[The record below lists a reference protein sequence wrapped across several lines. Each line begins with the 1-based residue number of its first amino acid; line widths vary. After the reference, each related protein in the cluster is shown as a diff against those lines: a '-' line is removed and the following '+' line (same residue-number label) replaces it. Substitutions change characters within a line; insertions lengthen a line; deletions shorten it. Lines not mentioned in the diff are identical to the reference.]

1 MTASMTENR
10 NLTLTIG
17 GRNHVIS
24 IAPGEEDHLR
34 MLAQMIDER
43 VRKFGLAQGQTE
55 ARMLLIAA
63 LVLADEL
70 HGLQNGGPPAPPP
83 PPPPSPPP
91 PAIAPALVAQ
101 IAQLADRVE
110 KLAARLE
117 QSGEGA

>member
-1 MTASMTENR
+1 MSETR

-24 IAPGEEDHLR
+24 IAPGEEDHLV

-43 VRKFGLAQGQTE
+43 VRKLGLAQSQTE
-55 ARMLLIAA
+55 ARMLLIAG

-70 HGLQNGGPPAPPP
+70 HALQTGGSVAPPPTPPP
-83 PPPPSPPP
+83 PP
-91 PAIAPALVAQ
+91 APAVPPKLLAQ
-101 IAQLADRVE
+101 MTELADRVE

-117 QSGEGA
+117 QSGEDA